1 MFLHI
6 SSVLTYLPF
15 VFLRW
20 WIPCSYSSFPFLV
33 VVIIIALL
41 IYHSLYVK
49 MMLIFG
55 WLKWKESVSW
65 IQKKK
70 KKRKKVL
77 VAQLCPTLCKPM
89 DCGLSGSVHG
99 ILQVRILEWVAIP
112 FSRGSSW
119 PRDWTWVSCIA
130 GRFLTIW
137 ATRETLADYDI
148 SIVLNFFTCLLIL
161 FLHGFLRRNFLNF
174 K

>member
-55 WLKWKESVSW
+55 WLKWKESVSCSVVSNSLQAHGLW
-65 IQKKK
+65 PV
-70 KKRKKVL
+70 R
-77 VAQLCPTLCKPM
+77 LCPWNSPGENTGVGCHSL
-89 DCGLSGSVHG
+89 LQG
-99 ILQVRILEWVAIP
+99 I
-112 FSRGSSW
+112 
-119 PRDWTWVSCIA
+119 
-130 GRFLTIW
+130 FLTQG
-137 ATRETLADYDI
+137 
-148 SIVLNFFTCLLIL
+148 LNLGLLHCRQIPYYLSHQGNLGWLWYKHCPQFFHLSFNFVSTWFFT
-161 FLHGFLRRNFLNF
+161 
-174 K
+174 